1 MDPSLR
7 GTMLTISV
15 GKLGYYLPWGIFCGV
30 FTATGAGLV
39 SMWTPTTSV
48 ARWIGYQIVFG
59 AGRGAGMQVV
69 SSLSYTVFNPGS
81 MKRYD

>member
-1 MDPSLR
+1 MV
-7 GTMLTISV
+7 LTFPV
-15 GKLGYYLPWGIFCGV
+15 GRQGFYLPWGIFCGV
-30 FTATGAGLV
+30 LTATGAGLV

-69 SSLSYTVFNPGS
+69 SPFDMFSPQQRVELRLTPYSPL
-81 MKRYD
+81 

>member
-1 MDPSLR
+1 MP
-7 GTMLTISV
+7 LTFSV
-15 GKLGYYLPWGIFCGV
+15 GRQGLYLPWGIFCGV
-30 FTATGAGLV
+30 LTAIGAGLV

-69 SSLSYTVFNPGS
+69 SSSNMFSLRQLIQLRLTPDSPL
-81 MKRYD
+81 